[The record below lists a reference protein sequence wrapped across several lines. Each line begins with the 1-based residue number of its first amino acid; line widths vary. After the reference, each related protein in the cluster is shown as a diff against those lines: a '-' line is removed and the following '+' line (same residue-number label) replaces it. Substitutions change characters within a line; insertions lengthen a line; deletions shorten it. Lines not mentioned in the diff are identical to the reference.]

1 MRAEVKG
8 RGLIVY
14 EKDREDLLQE
24 AVLAMAQRNAQSLSD
39 EEAATLGVL
48 FPQWEAGISYL
59 TGARISDEA
68 GNLYRVVQD
77 HVSQADWPIEDTPAL
92 YTRLG
97 VTVED
102 PDAIPDWVQ
111 PAGAHDAYQTGDK
124 VRYGGKIYVSTAD
137 NNVWAP
143 GVYGWSEVSE

>member
-14 EKDREDLLQE
+14 EKDRGDLLRE
-24 AVLAMAQRNAQSLSD
+24 AVLAMAQRGARSLSD
-39 EEAATLGVL
+39 EEAATLGAL
-48 FPQWEAGISYL
+48 FPQWEAGNSYL
-59 TGARISDEA
+59 AGMRISDAA
-68 GNLYRVVQD
+68 GRLYKVVQD
-77 HVSQADWPIEDTPAL
+77 HVSQAEWPVESTTAL

-111 PAGAHDAYQTGDK
+111 PTGAHDAYQTGDR
-124 VRYGGKIYVSTAD
+124 VRYGGKIHVSTVD
-137 NNVWAP
+137 DNVWAP
-143 GVYGWSEVSE
+143 GIYGWSEVIG